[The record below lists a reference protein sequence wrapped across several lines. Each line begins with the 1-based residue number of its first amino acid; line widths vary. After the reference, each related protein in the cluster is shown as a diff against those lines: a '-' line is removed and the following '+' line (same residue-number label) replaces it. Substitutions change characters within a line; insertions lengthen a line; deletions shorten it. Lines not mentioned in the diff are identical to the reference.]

1 MLVWVF
7 AFLFALV
14 FGALGYGSGAIRM
27 LVALVGTVIA
37 AWVMQPLAALL
48 EPVAAKVA
56 ADNIALQ
63 QMLPGFVSFIAVWL
77 AIYGLGFLAHQPIVF
92 HVKYNEDDA
101 TREQFGRMNQAGG
114 LVIGL
119 LIGLVVFLVAGKRIY
134 AGGYLTAQTTGE
146 GTNEPGLVKLGTA
159 LRRSMSGT
167 PWEKTFGALDR
178 TPARFYEVSDV
189 LGLVY
194 ENPNVLEYLRDYP
207 PFYALEGKQEI
218 IDIASDEEFMGLLR
232 DKAGFSPVVNHPKA
246 RALLANGDITTALLA
261 LDLNDFSTWAKTGV
275 SPKYSSERILGRWR
289 VDVASVLLSI
299 RRQRGNIPP
308 AEFAAMRMALQSFLS
323 PMRFKFMPDGR
334 YLLTMAGPAPQA
346 QAAEAP
352 AEQVPTAGV
361 DPGLAARY
369 GLGRRG
375 GPGAGGAKPGVPG
388 QGGGPNGAGPAA
400 GFKFELPKD
409 FGGDGT
415 WERTPEGK
423 YLLDGSGG
431 KNAKV
436 EGSFNELGRLVIPVP
451 WVKGSMVLIPSN

>member
-7 AFLFALV
+7 AFLFALM

-27 LVALVGTVIA
+27 LVALVGTVVA
-37 AWVMQPLAALL
+37 ALVMDPLARLL
-48 EPVAAKVA
+48 EPAAAKVA

-63 QMLPGFVSFIAVWL
+63 QMLPGFVSFIVVWL

-119 LIGLVVFLVAGKRIY
+119 LIGLAVFLMAGKRIY

-167 PWEKTFGALDR
+167 PWERTFGALDR

-189 LGLVY
+189 LGLIY
-194 ENPNVLEYLRDYP
+194 ENPAVLEYLRDYP
-207 PFYALEGKQEI
+207 PFYSLEGKQEI
-218 IDIASDEEFMGLLR
+218 TDMAGDEEFMGLLR
-232 DKAGFSPVVNHPKA
+232 DKAGFSPIVNHG
-246 RALLANGDITTALLA
+246 RTQALLANGELTAALLA
-261 LDLNDFSTWAKTGV
+261 LDLADFTAWVKTGV
-275 SPKYSSERILGRWR
+275 SPKYAGERILGRWR
-289 VDVASVLLSI
+289 IDVASVLLSI

-308 AEFAAMRMALQSFLS
+308 AEFAMIRMMMQSMLS
-323 PMRFKFMPDGR
+323 PLRFKFMPDGR
-334 YLLTMAGPAPQA
+334 YVVTMAPGAPAA
-346 QAAEAP
+346 QAPAAP
-352 AEQVPTAGV
+352 AEQVPTAGM

-369 GLGRRG
+369 GIGRRG
-375 GPGAGGAKPGVPG
+375 GAGE
-388 QGGGPNGAGPAA
+388 GAGPKPGMAA
-400 GFKFELPKD
+400 PAVPSMPKFELPKEVMD
-409 FGGDGT
+409 GGR

-423 YLLDGSGG
+423 YALEDAGNSGR
-431 KNAKV
+431 KSA
-436 EGSFNELGRLVIPVP
+436 EGSFNELGRLVIPMP
-451 WVKGSMVLIPSN
+451 TLKASLVLIPSN